1 MSWFLRKALPYA
13 TVTLHVKEYVDSEKP
28 LVYHIDIDQ
37 IITGGI
43 TGTKESRTLDW
54 EERSHVDTIF
64 GTVHGRSRMFRGAK
78 GDDGK
83 TRPAVDV
90 QSKVGESEADAKVQK
105 FLRGEIQLDGSASE
119 GFIVDDEGAEFGPG
133 EDGWEAYFE
142 DLFEQVTKEKLD
154 EMKKEYQGILDLH
167 SLTAFTDCHLR
178 PGSEEELEDLKV
190 AYAEADGSIEIIMQH
205 IPHSTFDDEARFIV
219 IISDL
224 INKGKLPSL
233 KTWES
238 SVKDEK
244 ARLVRRKQS
253 DKEAKE
259 AEELAKELGVWDEFY
274 GSGKA
279 SAKKSKGKGKGKGK
293 ATEEE
298 EDHSA
303 LQALIL
309 KRKKNREGFF
319 DNLAA
324 KYAEPDPSTKGK
336 NRKGKKR
343 SVADEEAEE
352 EAPPPKKK
360 AKKDPPENM
369 DIDDEEFEALQQRLF
384 GDKAK
389 RTASGPSTPAKGKN
403 TRSKRAR

>member
-1 MSWFLRKALPYA
+1 MDDRPDPISQFFPEVEPEDVNLYTVLCVETSATSDEIKKAYRKLALIHHPDKHA
-13 TVTLHVKEYVDSEKP
+13 T
-28 LVYHIDIDQ
+28 
-37 IITGGI
+37 
-43 TGTKESRTLDW
+43 
-54 EERSHVDTIF
+54 
-64 GTVHGRSRMFRGAK
+64 A
-78 GDDGK
+78 
-83 TRPAVDV
+83 
-90 QSKVGESEADAKVQK
+90 GEAAKVDASLK
-105 FLRGEIQLDGSASE
+105 FQQV
-119 GFIVDDEGAEFGPG
+119 GFAFSVLGDEKRRERYDKTGRTDEGAEFGPG